1 MIKSK
6 GKIFTLAAAFA
17 LTARPYGGAYSRPP
31 PRKRRS
37 FPCIR
42 QEFTSEEAVNADF
55 FAGYVNAVAIP
66 PWRNRSVRKTVT
78 GF

>member
-17 LTARPYGGAYSRPP
+17 LTAALAAGVFAPP

-37 FPCIR
+37 FPFIR
-42 QEFTSEEAVNADF
+42 RNLPPKRRSTRTFSRATSTRWE
-55 FAGYVNAVAIP
+55 IP